1 MSGGRSPL
9 HDRLTE
15 FYQRVKPDKLTDVN
29 KIATAYQGKDDELN
43 YRLHRE
49 YGQSLEPTSPLY
61 MPLKLHLEQFYRK
74 YNPSK
79 MKEVDVIATHYQNKL
94 GELNDKLRTQYGQD
108 LTSEI
113 V

>member
-1 MSGGRSPL
+1 M

-15 FYQRVKPDKLTDVN
+15 FYGRVKQDKLSDVP
-29 KIATAYQGKDDELN
+29 KIATAYQGKEDELN

-49 YGQSLEPTSPLY
+49 YGQSLEPDSPLY
-61 MPLKLHLEQFYRK
+61 MPLKLHLEAFYRK

-79 MKEVDVIATHYQNKL
+79 MKEIDLIATHYRDKL
-94 GELNDKLRTQYGQD
+94 GELNDKLRSQYGED
-108 LTSEI
+108 LASQI

>member
-1 MSGGRSPL
+1 
-9 HDRLTE
+9 
-15 FYQRVKPDKLTDVN
+15 
-29 KIATAYQGKDDELN
+29 
-43 YRLHRE
+43 
-49 YGQSLEPTSPLY
+49 
-61 MPLKLHLEQFYRK
+61 
-74 YNPSK
+74 